1 MSVHDAAPAFGK
13 PKKTPAYFQQ
23 VRTFVHALRST
34 MTYAAIA
41 VQLNRAGYTSPMNL
55 PFCKQSVQNIMRNA

>member
-1 MSVHDAAPAFGK
+1 MSHNAPSAFGK
-13 PKKTPAYFQQ
+13 PKKTETYYQQ